1 MRRLILLVVAALALL
16 APAVGQAA
24 AGPSIA
30 FIPSSHD
37 YGTIDASTTA
47 SKTFVLRN
55 SGGKATGALKVT
67 LAPSPSAFSMAADT
81 CTGTSLGPK
90 KSCSVT
96 VQYAPTAA
104 GQTDTATLTASS
116 KKPPASASVSLTGKS
131 TLPNVDASLAFVRP
145 SSQYSEPGAS
155 GEITL
160 HNGGAVAETVSV
172 TIGRSVAGSFA
183 GAPSTVVSPWC
194 AVDTVEHGGNP
205 IQWKCNVPVLAGET
219 VTLVALD
226 VTGTVSLQVFAS
238 ITGATFPDPDS
249 SNNSVIDTLS
259 RSQSEIACEDSFGGT
274 FEPMHGNTMFAC
286 RGLLASSLDDVSAMW
301 QAFLP
306 DCDAFSGDQT
316 AWVDDALVINNIGEV
331 VNTDAEFPSTN
342 TVILCIFVA

>member
-1 MRRLILLVVAALALL
+1 LKRLFLLLVAALALL

-24 AGPSIA
+24 SGPAIA
-30 FIPSSHD
+30 FTPSSND
-37 YGTIDASTTA
+37 YGTIDANTTA
-47 SKTFVLRN
+47 SETFTLRN
-55 SGGKATGALKVT
+55 SGGKATSALKVMLT
-67 LAPSPSAFSMAADT
+67 GSSAFSLTADG
-81 CTGTSLGPK
+81 CNGTSLGPK

-96 VQYAPTAA
+96 VQYEPTAA
-104 GQTDTATLTASS
+104 GSTDSATLTASS

-131 TLPNVDASLAFVRP
+131 TPPNVDASLAFVKP

-172 TIGRSVAGSFA
+172 TIGRSVTGSFA
-183 GAPSTVVSPWC
+183 GAPSTVVSPSC
-194 AVDTVEHGGNP
+194 AVDTVEQGGNP
-205 IQWKCNVPVLAGET
+205 IQWTCNVPVLAGET

-238 ITGATFPDPDS
+238 ITGATFPDPDT
-249 SNNSVIDTLS
+249 SNNWVIDTLS

-301 QAFLP
+301 QVFLP
-306 DCDAFSGDQT
+306 DCDAFGGDQT
-316 AWVDDALVINNIGEV
+316 AWVDDAIVINNIGEV
-331 VNTDAEFPSTN
+331 VDADAEFPSTN